1 MMDVIAASL
10 DVMIAPSGSERH
22 LAFVASRHL
31 ALNVMV
37 ASRHLALN
45 VMVASRHLALNV
57 MVASRH
63 LALNVTAEPFD
74 SELHRST
81 GERIIVLAR
90 G

>member
-57 MVASRH
+57 
-63 LALNVTAEPFD
+63 TAEPFD